1 MIDEAKKA
9 IRERDVLARQSAL
22 LIQDYKHDGEEG
34 RILKLLQEVGELK
47 TMLEM
52 ERNDHQSQVA
62 DLLEKLED
70 KSIDPQIEVLEAKL
84 KITEHELNVAI
95 ERAER
100 AESELQNTLS
110 ENNGS
115 MQTDNDVFGNG
126 EEGVVMRRKMTN
138 GNQIV
143 MPPPPPPPPVP
154 NLNLG
159 ANKTEIKI
167 KTQASAVAEMAAM
180 LDIKP
185 VNDTPAKTKNDNGGI
200 IDAIVDQI
208 KGGRFRLK
216 STDVQNK
223 SKTKKEEPAAVK
235 EMLNILGTL
244 RRTRGKR
251 SSMNTGMR

>member
-1 MIDEAKKA
+1 MD
-9 IRERDVLARQSAL
+9 
-22 LIQDYKHDGEEG
+22 
-34 RILKLLQEVGELK
+34 
-47 TMLEM
+47 
-52 ERNDHQSQVA
+52 
-62 DLLEKLED
+62 D

-100 AESELQNTLS
+100 AETELQNTLS
-110 ENNGS
+110 ENNAS

-126 EEGVVMRRKMTN
+126 EEEVVMRRKMTN

-200 IDAIVDQI
+200 YENNIYKRIFLGLFDLQKNLGSNEISLAGYQI
-208 KGGRFRLK
+208 QSK
-216 STDVQNK
+216 SVQNIF
-223 SKTKKEEPAAVK
+223 
-235 EMLNILGTL
+235 LL
-244 RRTRGKR
+244 
-251 SSMNTGMR
+251 